1 MPQPWSKETEKLEVR
16 GVEIHT
22 VLASSLSALLSVD
35 RTTETFVFFTPG
47 WVTLWS
53 LVTHWPQRKELVWL
67 QMFPVFVSLLSWGHL
82 D

>member
-1 MPQPWSKETEKLEVR
+1 MVGCLSHGLRRQRSWSVR

-53 LVTHWPQRKELVWL
+53 LGLGLW
-67 QMFPVFVSLLSWGHL
+67 
-82 D
+82 